1 MITSFGATTDSER
14 ISILRNTR
22 SGFVRPVAS
31 ALASGNVIIKLK
43 GVALV
48 ISAAEPPVVSG
59 YAGRVF
65 ILDSR
70 FATLF
75 IISAFGGNDEQ

>member
-1 MITSFGATTDSER
+1 M
-14 ISILRNTR
+14 
-22 SGFVRPVAS
+22 RPLAS
-31 ALASGNVIIKLK
+31 ALARDIEFSLASGNVIIKLK